1 MQGLDLTPEEA
12 AERKRRAS
20 YRLHVQLFP
29 IFRLI
34 GFAMVCLVVFLDT
47 SPLAAPRPQRLHYVG
62 LVAAYCGLS
71 WVLLRAFFEKSRLHL
86 GLVFLALDV
95 PFYCRAIQLTGAEYS
110 WYFLLLIVRI
120 ADQIPAGP
128 RRTLGFTHICLF
140 TYLAMLAVGG
150 GPVDWGKAFEKGMI
164 LYLAGL
170 YLSLSAVANEG
181 LRMRASQALAT
192 ARELIQ
198 KLEQRTQE
206 LHEANLAKTRFLA
219 NTSHELRTP
228 INGIMGM
235 LELALSS
242 DLPPALRADL
252 LDAHH
257 SSTSLLRV
265 LNDIL
270 DYSKMESGTFGLHTE
285 AFELEGTLTEVV
297 GLMRPRA
304 QAKGINLQLEAPDL
318 PEVVVAD
325 RDRLRQILLNLVDN
339 GIKFTESGTVTVSAR
354 WQDDRLSLDVADTG
368 CGIAPEQLERMFEPF
383 VQEDD
388 SLSRRQGG
396 TGLGLAI
403 SRELAQRMG
412 GRLTATSLLG
422 KGSRFQL
429 ELPMSAGIAPPAG
442 AEASHGAPARR
453 LHVLVVED
461 NVINQ
466 KVCRR
471 MLENCGHEASVVGD
485 GEEALAALEG
495 TRFDV
500 VLMDIQIPRM
510 DGLEVTRR
518 VRAAGQ
524 DLPIVALTAHA
535 TRGTREQCME
545 QGMNGFLEKPLR
557 QSALQ
562 AMLQTL

>member
-1 MQGLDLTPEEA
+1 VQGLDLTPEEA

-29 IFRLI
+29 LFRLI
-34 GFAMVCLVVFLDT
+34 GFAMVCLVVVLDT
-47 SPLAAPRPQRLHYVG
+47 SSLAASHAERVHYAELVG
-62 LVAAYCGLS
+62 AYCVLS
-71 WVLLRAFFEKSRLHL
+71 WLVLRTWFRTSRLHL
-86 GLVFLALDV
+86 GLLFLALDV

-128 RRTLGFTHICLF
+128 KRTLAFTHICLF
-140 TYLAMLAVGG
+140 TYLGMLGLNP
-150 GPVDWGKAFEKGMI
+150 GPDQVVDWHKAFEKGLI

-181 LRMRASQALAT
+181 LRRRASQALAT

-198 KLEQRTQE
+198 QLE
-206 LHEANLAKTRFLA
+206 EANLAKTRFLA

-235 LELALSS
+235 LELALNT

-252 LDAHH
+252 TDAHR
-257 SSTSLLRV
+257 SSQSLLRV

-270 DYSKMESGTFGLHTE
+270 DYAKLESGTFGLHTE
-285 AFELEGTLTEVV
+285 AFQLERTLAEVTGLMQPPALQKGLSLKLEG
-297 GLMRPRA
+297 A
-304 QAKGINLQLEAPDL
+304 SDL
-318 PEVVVAD
+318 PRFVVAD
-325 RDRLRQILLNLVDN
+325 RDRLRQIVLNLVHN
-339 GIKFTESGTVTVSAR
+339 AIKFTEKGAVTVSVE
-354 WQDDRLSLDVADTG
+354 WKDECLWLEVADTG
-368 CGIAPEQLERMFEPF
+368 CGIEPEQLERMFEPF

-388 SLSRRQGG
+388 SLARSHGG
-396 TGLGLAI
+396 TGLGLTI

-412 GRLTATSLLG
+412 GELTATSVVG
-422 KGSRFQL
+422 EGSRFL
-429 ELPMSAGIAPPAG
+429 LKLPMQASMAP
-442 AEASHGAPARR
+442 ESEGAPANGASDRR

-471 MLENCGHEASVVGD
+471 MLENCGHVASVVGD

-495 TRFDV
+495 ADFDV

-518 VRAAGQ
+518 VRAAGR
-524 DLPIVALTAHA
+524 DLPIIALTAHA
-535 TRGTREQCME
+535 TRGTREQCLE
-545 QGMNGFLEKPLR
+545 QGMTGFLEKPLR
-557 QSALQ
+557 QSALN
-562 AMLQTL
+562 AILQTVK

>member
-12 AERKRRAS
+12 AERKRRAA

-29 IFRLI
+29 LFRLV
-34 GFAMVCLVVFLDT
+34 GFAFVCLVVALDT
-47 SPLAAPRPQRLHYVG
+47 SPLAAPRAQRVDYAVLVG
-62 LVAAYCGLS
+62 AYTFVS
-71 WVLLRAFFEKSRLHL
+71 WVVLRLWFQRSPIHL
-86 GLVFLALDV
+86 GLLFLALDV
-95 PFYCRAIQLTGAEYS
+95 PLYCRAIQLTGAEYS

-140 TYLAMLAVGG
+140 AYLAMLAVG
-150 GPVDWGKAFEKGMI
+150 PATVDWTKAFEKALI

-181 LRMRASQALAT
+181 LRRRASQALTT
-192 ARELIQ
+192 ARELIIQ
-198 KLEQRTQE
+198 LEQ
-206 LHEANLAKTRFLA
+206 ANSAKTRFLA

-235 LELALSS
+235 LELALHE

-252 LDAHH
+252 VDAHQ
-257 SSTSLLRV
+257 SSLSLLRV

-270 DYSKMESGTFGLHTE
+270 DYSKMESGTFGLHQE
-285 AFELEGTLTEVV
+285 AFHPEATLTEIV

-304 QAKGINLQLEAPDL
+304 QSKGLTLELAAAL

-325 RDRLRQILLNLVDN
+325 RDRLRQIVLNLVDN
-339 GIKFTESGTVTVSAR
+339 AIKFTPAGTVSVTAS
-354 WQDDRLSLDVADTG
+354 WQDGALSLEVADTG

-388 SLSRRQGG
+388 SLARVCGG

-412 GRLTATSLLG
+412 GELTATSVVG
-422 KGSRFQL
+422 KGSRFHL
-429 ELPMSAGIAPPAG
+429 RLPMNPGTAEPSPPASEG
-442 AEASHGAPARR
+442 TPVRK
-453 LHVLVVED
+453 LNVLVVED
-461 NVINQ
+461 NLINQ
-466 KVCRR
+466 KVCLR
-471 MLENCGHEASVVGD
+471 MLANCGHEARVVGD
-485 GEEALAALEG
+485 GEQALAAIEG
-495 TRFDV
+495 SHFDV

-518 VRAAGQ
+518 ARAAGQ
-524 DLPIVALTAHA
+524 QLPIIALTAHA
-535 TRGTREQCME
+535 TRGTREQCLE

-557 QSALQ
+557 QSALR
-562 AMLQTL
+562 AILQTLG